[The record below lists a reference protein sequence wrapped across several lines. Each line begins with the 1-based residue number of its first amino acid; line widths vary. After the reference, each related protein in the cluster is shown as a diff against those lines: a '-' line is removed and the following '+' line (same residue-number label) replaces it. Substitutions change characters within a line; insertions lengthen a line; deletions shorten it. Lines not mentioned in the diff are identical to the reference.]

1 MSTDQFPGQEL
12 SKAEYDFRQLAI
24 VAGKALISI
33 GLIAFLASR
42 LDYARL
48 LSYWRVLNGVWI
60 VGALAVLIVEMCL
73 IAGVRL
79 NLMLVYV
86 GARRKLTTTMQI
98 ALCGFFFEQ
107 LTIGFVGGDAIRLWL
122 LKRAD
127 VPLGRAIRALLLDRT
142 CGVAGLVLLS
152 LVGF

>member
-1 MSTDQFPGQEL
+1 MSTDQFPCHDL
-12 SKAEYDFRQLAI
+12 SKHESDCRQLAI
-24 VAGKALISI
+24 VAAKALISI

-42 LDYARL
+42 LDYSRL

-60 VGALAVLIVEMCL
+60 LGALAVLIVEMCA

-86 GARRKLTTTMQI
+86 DARRKLTTTMQI

-107 LTIGFVGGDAIRLWL
+107 VTICFVGGASVRLW
-122 LKRAD
+122 
-127 VPLGRAIRALLLDRT
+127 
-142 CGVAGLVLLS
+142 VLYR
-152 LVGF
+152 